1 MVRTRVTHALIV
13 ALVLSLLLAPGAQA
27 EVRPVTDAGEPPGA
41 SLGAPPQSPRL
52 IVELTSPPLAAVYQ
66 TDVAAAAVSGRLDT
80 DAAAAQAYISQL
92 QAEQSAFV
100 SALQTVLPSATVSTY
115 RNETG
120 ASVAATYQI
129 LFNGLSIEPGAD
141 LATARAQLARL
152 PGVKAVYPDKPY
164 VTHLYTS
171 TALINA
177 PVLWE
182 NAAVGGRESAGAGIK
197 VASMDGGVHKD
208 APMMNGEG
216 YTYPPGYGPNGL
228 GLTANN
234 NGKIIVSRVYFR
246 DWDPPAPGDEN
257 PWPGANGTSHGTH
270 TASTAAGEIVTAT
283 YSGFDVGVISGVAPK
298 AYVMSYRVFYSS
310 VNGNES
316 FYTTEGLAAL
326 EDIVKDGAD
335 VVNNSWGEGPISEGG
350 LFDPLDTALI
360 NATKAGI
367 FVSMSTGNS
376 GPGLGTSDH
385 PSRDYINV
393 AASTTS
399 GTLASGRISVPG
411 EPELED
417 VAFAAAAFGAPLPI
431 ATVVEYP
438 FVPSVAVDPANVL
451 GCDPWPAGAFEGKA
465 ALIERGVCEFGVKV
479 LNAEQAGAEFVIVYN
494 HAQGGDD
501 LINMGPGAVG
511 NQVTI
516 SSIFIGRTD
525 GLAFVNFY
533 NTNGPEASIVR
544 INTIAFQL
552 GNDPDRI
559 ISFSSRGPGVGH
571 TLKPDIAAPGVNIL
585 AQGYTPGV
593 SGEARHLGF
602 GQVSGTSMAA
612 PHVAGAAALLRQ
624 IHPDWSPAH
633 IKSALMST
641 AKFMDIYLA
650 DGVTPAQPLDMG
662 AGRLDL
668 TRAAD
673 PGVILTPPSL
683 SYGQVPTGTQKSLSV
698 WVTSV
703 AGAAETY
710 NLSTLYTGDSFT
722 QTTEL
727 PGFSVSPASITLEPG
742 ESQLITVTF
751 ESAASAGLGDNQG
764 YIILDGET
772 YDAHL
777 PAWVRV
783 MHATQL
789 ADVLIIDNDFS
800 DLLQPYDYL
809 WYYTNTLDQ
818 LGYSY
823 DVWNTDDFVG
833 NEVTFPDA
841 TTLAAYRAV
850 LYFTGDHYQ
859 PDGTFSVPT
868 PPTQLDQ
875 DRLVE
880 YLNGGGAL
888 IAMGQDLSGAL
899 DADEFDAPVGSRN
912 FLYVYRLGANWV
924 QDSISNEATPNQYI
938 VPTMAAPAL
947 FGDVVVDLTQPR
959 KYEAAGQLLGA
970 NEVPP
975 VTTDTTGSFSIRYDV
990 DQNELDFTVT
1000 VQPTA
1005 TTPITVIGAHIH
1017 VGAEGVNGP
1026 IVRDL
1031 AASAALTL
1039 PVFVSDSLTF
1049 SGVVTPSLSAAEV
1062 AQMLAG
1068 GLYINVHT
1076 TANPAGEIRGQIE
1089 PSPVPNQPYVDEID
1103 NVFHDGSQDP
1113 RPDATTSESNL
1124 GSTLI
1129 LRYAGPFNRFDG
1141 AVAVAHRDQPSLER
1155 PGTDYSGRS
1164 VYASFGLEGMNNNF
1178 NPTLGF
1184 TPTTRAELL
1193 GKMLDWAWSEPA
1205 GVVISDTTAPNA
1217 SLLTTF
1223 SASLAP
1229 TEQPTGTIPAT
1240 AVSYRWDFGDGS
1252 GIVGPF
1258 PAPEAGHQ
1266 YHFCGEHSVRVEIT
1280 DSYGNVS
1287 LGSQR
1292 VLITENCSEWGVHLP
1307 WIERRDEP

>member
-1 MVRTRVTHALIV
+1 MVRTRVTHAVIV
-13 ALVLSLLLAPGAQA
+13 ALVLSALVAPGAQA
-27 EVRPVTDAGEPPGA
+27 EVRPPTDAGETPGA
-41 SLGAPPQSPRL
+41 SFGAPLPSPRL
-52 IVELTSPPLAAVYQ
+52 IVELSSPPLAAVFQ
-66 TDVAAAAVSGRLDT
+66 TQVAGASVNGRLDT

-92 QAEQSAFV
+92 QAEQAAFV
-100 SALQTVLPSATVSTY
+100 SALQTVLPSAAVSTY

-129 LFNGLSIEPGAD
+129 LFNGLSIEPGVD
-141 LATARAQLARL
+141 LTTARAQIARL
-152 PGVKAVYPDKPY
+152 PGVKAVYPDKAY

-177 PVLWE
+177 PVIWE
-182 NAAVGGRESAGAGIK
+182 NAAIGGRDNAGAGVK

-216 YTYPPGYGPNGL
+216 YAYPPDYGPNGL

-246 DWDPPAPGDEN
+246 PWDPPAPGDEN
-257 PWPGANGTSHGTH
+257 PWPGENGTSHGIH

-298 AYVMSYRVFYSS
+298 AYVMSYRVFYAS
-310 VNGNES
+310 VNGIGS

-335 VVNNSWGEGPISEGG
+335 VVNNSWGGGPLSEGG
-350 LFDPLDTALI
+350 IFDPLDTALI

-385 PSRDYINV
+385 PSADYMSV

-399 GTLASGRISVPG
+399 GTLASGRISVPD
-411 EPELED
+411 EPALED
-417 VAFAAAAFGAPLPI
+417 VAFAAASFGAPLPI
-431 ATVVEYP
+431 ATIVEYP
-438 FVPSVAVDPANVL
+438 FVPSVAVDPTNVL
-451 GCDPWPAGAFEGKA
+451 GCNPWPAGAFTGKA
-465 ALIERGVCEFGVKV
+465 ALIERGACEFGVKV
-479 LNAEQAGAEFVIVYN
+479 LNAELAGATFVMVYN
-494 HAQGGDD
+494 HAQGGDE
-501 LINMGPGAVG
+501 LINMAAGAVG
-511 NQVTI
+511 DQVTI
-516 SSIFIGRTD
+516 PSVFIGRTD

-533 NTNGPEASIVR
+533 NNNGAEASVVQ

-552 GNDPDRI
+552 GSVPDRI
-559 ISFSSRGPGVGH
+559 IGFSSRGPGVGN

-585 AQGYTPGV
+585 AQGYTPGAT
-593 SGEARHLGF
+593 GEARHLGY
-602 GQVSGTSMAA
+602 GQASGTSMAA

-624 IHPDWSPAH
+624 IHPDWSPAY

-641 AKFMDIYLA
+641 AQYMNIYLA

-673 PGVILTPPSL
+673 PGVILNPPSL
-683 SYGQVPTGTQKSLSV
+683 SYGQVPTGTQKSLTV

-727 PGFSVSPASITLEPG
+727 PGFSVSPSSLTLAPG
-742 ESQLITVTF
+742 ESQPITVTF
-751 ESAASAGLGDNQG
+751 DSAASAGLGDNQG
-764 YIILDGET
+764 YIILDGES

-777 PAWVRV
+777 PAWARV

-800 DLLQPYDYL
+800 DLVQPYNYL
-809 WYYTNTLDQ
+809 WYYTTTLDQ
-818 LGYSY
+818 LGLSY
-823 DVWNTDDFVG
+823 EIWNTDDFVG
-833 NEVTFPDA
+833 QPATIPDA

-850 LYFTGDHYQ
+850 LYFTGDNYQ
-859 PDGTFSVPT
+859 PDGTFSIPT
-868 PPTQLDQ
+868 GPTQLDQ

-880 YLNGGGAL
+880 YLNGGGSL
-888 IAMGQDLSGAL
+888 IAMGQDLSSVLGAAEL
-899 DADEFDAPVGSRN
+899 DAGDN
-912 FLYVYRLGANWV
+912 TLYVYRLGANWV
-924 QDSISNEATPNQYI
+924 QDSISNEKTPNHYI

-947 FGDVVVDLTQPR
+947 FADVVVDLTRPR
-959 KYEAAGQLLGA
+959 RYDAGGQLLGDQEA
-970 NEVPP
+970 PP
-975 VTTDTTGSFSIRYDV
+975 VATDTTGLFGVGYEV
-990 DQNELDFTVT
+990 DQNELAFSVLIA
-1000 VQPTA
+1000 PTT
-1005 TTPITVIGAHIH
+1005 TTPITVVGVHLHA
-1017 VGAEGVNGP
+1017 GAEGVNGP

-1039 PVFVSDSLTF
+1039 PVFVSDSLSF
-1049 SGVVTPSLSAAEV
+1049 GGIVTPSLTAAEA
-1062 AQMLAG
+1062 AQLLAG

-1076 TANPAGEIRGQIE
+1076 TANPDGEIRGQVKPE
-1089 PSPVPNQPYVDEID
+1089 PLPNQPYVDEID

-1113 RPDATTSESNL
+1113 RPDAESNF

-1129 LRYAGPFNRFDG
+1129 LRYGGPYNQFDG
-1141 AVAVAHRDQPSLER
+1141 AVAAAHRDQPSLER
-1155 PGTDYSGRS
+1155 PGVTYRGRS
-1164 VYASFGLEGMNNNF
+1164 VYAAFGLEGMDNNF

-1184 TPTTRAELL
+1184 TPTTRSELL
-1193 GKMLDWAWSEPA
+1193 GMMLDWVWSEPA
-1205 GVVISDTTAPNA
+1205 GAVISDTTAPNA

-1223 SASLAP
+1223 TASLAP
-1229 TEQPTGTIPAT
+1229 NEQPAGAEPAT

-1258 PAPEAGHQ
+1258 AAPEVGHH
-1266 YHFCGEHSVRVEIT
+1266 YHFCGGYTVRVEVT

-1292 VLITENCSEWGVHLP
+1292 VQVTENCSEWGVHLP
-1307 WIERRDEP
+1307 WIESRDEP